1 MHTLWVFL
9 RKSYGHSEK
18 SRKASRRSG
27 IWTES
32 EREGSMTLSQ
42 NILGEAIQA
51 EGAKP
56 GCWSLPVSLWIP
68 GMEAAGRCLCSSGC
82 KRETDQR
89 ELSGRYRQ
97 GCPCG

>member
-32 EREGSMTLSQ
+32 EREGWMTLSQ

-56 GCWSLPVSLWIP
+56 GC
-68 GMEAAGRCLCSSGC
+68 
-82 KRETDQR
+82 
-89 ELSGRYRQ
+89 
-97 GCPCG
+97 